1 MTVKENSSFSFITI
15 TDVNQLNDSLMQD
28 LLNENITGVL
38 IKHFLNKQEVDM
50 ALQGVWNKPYQE
62 KTRINDGFYSHPI
75 TFAQFTQLKQAGKLT
90 LNQYCD
96 IASELLTNQEKT
108 YGINVVKKLTDYLML
123 HKPFQLVSPI
133 LNKQNGQELVPFTI
147 RELLPGKGELIIHC
161 ENLFFKEFPLFFE
174 LLQDLDIKENK
185 LSYFITLSA
194 AEEGGEL
201 CCFDINWSDVKK
213 RVDNELLEDEHEQ
226 TINIVN
232 NPNVHRYFVKPE
244 PGDLLLFAGGNV
256 WHRVEKVAGFKS
268 RITLG
273 GFIAETTTPGKYYI
287 WS

>member
-1 MTVKENSSFSFITI
+1 MLPVEPGEAEWNLETIEFLFDFFYVQPAKTQKRKE
-15 TDVNQLNDSLMQD
+15 
-28 LLNENITGVL
+28 
-38 IKHFLNKQEVDM
+38 
-50 ALQGVWNKPYQE
+50 ALHE
-62 KTRINDGFYSHPI
+62 K
-75 TFAQFTQLKQAGKLT
+75 LKQAGKLT

-273 GFIAETTTPGKYYI
+273 GFIAETTTLGKYYI